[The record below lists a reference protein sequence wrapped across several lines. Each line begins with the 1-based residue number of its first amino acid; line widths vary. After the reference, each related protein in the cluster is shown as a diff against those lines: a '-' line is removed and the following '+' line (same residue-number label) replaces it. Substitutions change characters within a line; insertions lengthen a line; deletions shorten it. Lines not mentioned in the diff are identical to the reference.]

1 MGVESCSQVAQM
13 MIESPSGADMPGDR
27 QWSALRPERH
37 GSLWVRRDHESVVMG
52 LAGEADFTNHDQLL
66 AALAE
71 AVQGN
76 GDVYLD
82 VTSLSFVDV
91 AATRALLSAAAALPM
106 PRRMILIEPCHAL
119 RIILS
124 SAGFKVPE
132 QLVLVGS
139 QGVQLAQEQPPGR

>member
-1 MGVESCSQVAQM
+1 MGESCFGVEQM
-13 MIESPSGADMPGDR
+13 MTESHAGGNAPGDR

-37 GSLWVRRDHESVVMG
+37 GSLWVRRDHDSIVMG

-82 VTSLSFVDV
+82 VTSLNFIDV
-91 AATRALLSAAAALPM
+91 AATRALLAAAAALPL

-132 QLVLVGS
+132 QLVLVGT
-139 QGVQLAQEQPPGR
+139 QGAHPVDESNSER